1 MTRPVNLLDV
11 PYVQSD
17 TEPLSLVEIDAP
29 SLVIDLG
36 SGDGRVLKW
45 FKDNY
50 PDADLIGY
58 ELDSGR
64 ASESEALVPSAQIIL
79 ENMWDADV
87 SQADVVY
94 IYWLSNLMTGFYEVF
109 WPQMKSGAVVISLC
123 FEVDELEPA
132 QRVGQFYVYK
142 KP

>member
-1 MTRPVNLLDV
+1 MSRPVNLLDV
-11 PYVQSD
+11 PYVPSD
-17 TEPLSLVEIDAP
+17 TEPLSLVEINVP

-45 FKDNY
+45 FGDHY

-64 ASESEALVPSAQIIL
+64 ADESEALVPAAQILL

-94 IYWLSNLMTGFYEVF
+94 VYWLSNLMDGFYEVF

-123 FEVDELEPA
+123 FEIDQLTPTA
-132 QRVGQFYVYK
+132 QVGQFYIYQ